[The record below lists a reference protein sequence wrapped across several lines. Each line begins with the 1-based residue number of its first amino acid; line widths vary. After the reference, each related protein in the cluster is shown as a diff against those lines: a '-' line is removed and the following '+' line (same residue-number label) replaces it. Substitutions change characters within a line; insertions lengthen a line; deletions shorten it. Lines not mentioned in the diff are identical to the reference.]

1 MAVIKNIDDIAYDEI
16 DEPVEDQ
23 PKQTFEVGD
32 KSYEIVFTSKRIELY
47 EATSK
52 RPIMATFSV
61 NGGSLSISELRALT
75 AYGLKLEGGAFVNPK
90 QGMNMADAL
99 IKTSGYMA
107 VYEAV
112 IEAIQRDCGFL
123 FMGVE

>member
-1 MAVIKNIDDIAYDEI
+1 MAKIKKIEEI
-16 DEPVEDQ
+16 VEEATEEIVEDNT
-23 PKQTFEVGD
+23 KQTFEVGD
-32 KSYEIVFTSKRIELY
+32 KSYEIAFSAKRIELY

-61 NGGSLSISELRALT
+61 NGGSLSLSELRALT

-90 QGMNMADAL
+90 IGMSMAQAL
-99 IKTSGYMA
+99 IETSGYMA

-112 IEAIQRDCGFL
+112 IDALQRDCGFL
-123 FMGVE
+123 FMVDE